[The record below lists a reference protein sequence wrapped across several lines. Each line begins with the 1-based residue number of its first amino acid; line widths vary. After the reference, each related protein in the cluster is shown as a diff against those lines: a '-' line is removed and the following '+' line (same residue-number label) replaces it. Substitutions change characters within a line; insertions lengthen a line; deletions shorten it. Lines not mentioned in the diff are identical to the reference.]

1 MKKEDL
7 TDAMVGIYESD
18 LVEVDEVRN
27 APRLTVVRGGAW
39 KKRVLVL
46 VAVCVFILAAGFTY
60 EYLLRFEGGIEL
72 SETNADEGGATSG
85 YLTTVK
91 AKDAVIAWGDLT
103 GDIQNVLPDLA
114 DQLARAA
121 LIPRQSEPN
130 EITENPDYPEG
141 IERTFATASDAA
153 AFIGYAG
160 LKTPVVD
167 LGNGS
172 RSKVY
177 ISGMQGEQLPWEVKV
192 LIDHGEADS
201 GIYAYTTIQLNIAD
215 VLMAEGRN
223 GEDDVLTNGYFFS
236 RLQPDNLTLESVEVN
251 GREFKVVKG
260 REFTDGAMGTLVSWI
275 ENKVMYTLW
284 IIWPE
289 DQAEAADAAMLAWM
303 QSF

>member
-7 TDAMVGIYESD
+7 ADAVGGICESD
-18 LVEVDEVRN
+18 LIEVDEVRN
-27 APRLTVVRGGAW
+27 APRLTVVRGGSW
-39 KKRVLVL
+39 KKRMWIL
-46 VAVCVFILAAGFTY
+46 VAVCVFVLATGFACK
-60 EYLLRFEGGIEL
+60 YLMNYTGKVEL
-72 SETNADEGGATSG
+72 DEKQTPDGETRSG
-85 YLTTVK
+85 YLMTVK
-91 AKDAVIAWGDLT
+91 AKDAMISWSELT
-103 GDIQNVLPDLA
+103 GEIQNILPDLA

-130 EITENPDYPEG
+130 EITNNPDYPEG

-177 ISGMQGEQLPWEVKV
+177 ISGSQGEQLPWEVKV
-192 LIDHGEADS
+192 SIDHGEADS

-223 GEDDVLTNGYFFS
+223 GEDDVLTNGYYFS
-236 RLQPDNLTLESVEVN
+236 RLQPDDLTLESVEVN

-260 REFTDGAMGTLVSWI
+260 RELTDAAMGTLVSWI
-275 ENKVMYTLW
+275 ENRALYTLW

-289 DQAEAADAAMLAWM
+289 EQAEAANAAMLSWM